1 MRCCYLKFVESRVA
15 LISPISFERRLYHAT
30 FGLEDFKEGMAA
42 FVRVPSRP
50 SRQELLGFE
59 I

>member
-42 FVRVPSRP
+42 FVRV
-50 SRQELLGFE
+50 QVFLLDHRARNY
-59 I
+59 